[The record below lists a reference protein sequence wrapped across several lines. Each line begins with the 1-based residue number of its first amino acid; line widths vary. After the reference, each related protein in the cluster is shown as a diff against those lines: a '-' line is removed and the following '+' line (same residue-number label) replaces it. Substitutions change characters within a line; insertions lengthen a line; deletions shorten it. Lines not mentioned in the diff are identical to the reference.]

1 LLTGQ
6 LLDYRTFTYTYLLA
20 DNASREAVIIDPV
33 YEQVDRDVKL
43 VNELGLTLLYGSEY
57 STMHTH
63 TTILR
68 PSWILSRT
76 TRVSWHQ
83 KDLLQQGIVNG
94 IGISWAIC
102 KSAP

>member
-57 STMHTH
+57 NTVQYIEIREVIQSPVIETYDEGAEFPACSAKKLGFKLITE
-63 TTILR
+63 
-68 PSWILSRT
+68 
-76 TRVSWHQ
+76 HQ
-83 KDLLQQGIVNG
+83 ESL
-94 IGISWAIC
+94 
-102 KSAP
+102 